1 MKENRNIVFDAVKAL
16 AIWLVVFAHS
26 IQYIGGVD
34 YTNDMIFQTIYSFH
48 MPLFFV
54 ISGFFFLSALRL
66 GWKEFLIKKSTT
78 LLLPCFIWALIYGG
92 IHFTSWRAFGAN
104 LINPQVWPFWFLK
117 GLFLVQLIV
126 YTCSRISARIMGG
139 GKIEIAFAILCSMIV
154 YMLPFMSVPRV
165 MIPMFWTGY
174 LMRRYYEPFK
184 ANYAIWG
191 VVTTSVFGIL
201 LWFWDS
207 QAMQYYSG
215 ALPKVY
221 EIVVQM
227 NGYTCHDGIVV
238 LYRIAIGMAGSI
250 AVIAWMH
257 VIKHLPNILAIVG
270 STTQGIYILQTL
282 VLETIL
288 GTYVCLKGMNYYLL
302 MIVVLPISSIAI
314 VVGCAYISKWM
325 KEKRWMGFLIGD
337 RG

>member
-139 GKIEIAFAILCSMIV
+139 VKL
-154 YMLPFMSVPRV
+154 R
-165 MIPMFWTGY
+165 
-174 LMRRYYEPFK
+174 
-184 ANYAIWG
+184 
-191 VVTTSVFGIL
+191 
-201 LWFWDS
+201 
-207 QAMQYYSG
+207 
-215 ALPKVY
+215 
-221 EIVVQM
+221 
-227 NGYTCHDGIVV
+227 
-238 LYRIAIGMAGSI
+238 
-250 AVIAWMH
+250 
-257 VIKHLPNILAIVG
+257 
-270 STTQGIYILQTL
+270 
-282 VLETIL
+282 
-288 GTYVCLKGMNYYLL
+288 
-302 MIVVLPISSIAI
+302 
-314 VVGCAYISKWM
+314 
-325 KEKRWMGFLIGD
+325 
-337 RG
+337 